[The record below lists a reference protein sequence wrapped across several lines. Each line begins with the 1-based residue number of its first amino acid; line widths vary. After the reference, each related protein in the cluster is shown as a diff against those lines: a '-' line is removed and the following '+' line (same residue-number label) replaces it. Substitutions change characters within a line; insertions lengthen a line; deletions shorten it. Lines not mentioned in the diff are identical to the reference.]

1 MVNGPEAAPSTMAAP
16 TIHSLLL
23 ATMQTGRSLE
33 SSQIQDCN
41 SGKRISHFNRN
52 CNCCTSRAMLQERE
66 EESES
71 YYECEQTGFGRSTAL
86 FSSARSRMTSRI
98 SPWCATLVWSTHG
111 LVSAFFHVGR
121 QFGASRP
128 NTLACG
134 LRKRPRSFLMGVT
147 IVTPNTDSGGT
158 YLQWRKM
165 QVFEVVPCGSCSNL
179 TNNNQQARQY
189 TRAPVS

>member
-41 SGKRISHFNRN
+41 SGKLSKAFH
-52 CNCCTSRAMLQERE
+52 TSIATVTAVHRE
-66 EESES
+66 LCFRKGKKNQNQ

-86 FSSARSRMTSRI
+86 SSSARSRMTSRI

-134 LRKRPRSFLMGVT
+134 LRKRPWSFLMGVT
-147 IVTPNTDSGGT
+147 IVTPNI
-158 YLQWRKM
+158 
-165 QVFEVVPCGSCSNL
+165 QVSMLIVRCF
-179 TNNNQQARQY
+179 
-189 TRAPVS
+189 